1 MNKRWKVHS
10 GETNF
15 GKDPSEIHK
24 KVVFPIIGTII
35 AKRSSASFVRTI
47 FCRCFRVL
55 VCHVIQFNCD
65 VTLRPRFNAYLAF
78 QC

>member
-24 KVVFPIIGTII
+24 KGCLSYNRNDYWKAQQRIICENYFL
-35 AKRSSASFVRTI
+35 SLF
-47 FCRCFRVL
+47 
-55 VCHVIQFNCD
+55 
-65 VTLRPRFNAYLAF
+65 
-78 QC
+78 